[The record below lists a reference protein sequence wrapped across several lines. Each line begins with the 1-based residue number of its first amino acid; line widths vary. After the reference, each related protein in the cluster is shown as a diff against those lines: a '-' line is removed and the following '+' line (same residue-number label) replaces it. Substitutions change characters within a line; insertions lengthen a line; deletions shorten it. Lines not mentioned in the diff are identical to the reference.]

1 MINVMLI
8 ALAKSRSVRGASHQA
23 AFMSGC
29 LTISHIC
36 LLCLLSE
43 RMLLFWRDLFVVG
56 REVSWERWECSE
68 PGRWEKCMSGVRW
81 QGGKGRTNTNNFLQ
95 KML

>member
-43 RMLLFWRDLFVVG
+43 RMLLFWRDLFVFG
-56 REVSWERWECSE
+56 REVSWE
-68 PGRWEKCMSGVRW
+68 RWEKCMSGVRW